1 MSMPALLL
9 GSMPWGLVL
18 KIAVVGAGLMGSVAA
33 RYLIGRRG
41 VETVQLVDKDQTKLE
56 QAAKSAKSK
65 KLVPRLLDAS
75 DRASIAEA
83 IKGFDVTLI
92 ALPPSAS
99 LSTDLAVIDAGV
111 NAVDL
116 VFKDSQMK
124 LHSKCVS
131 AGMTLIPG
139 CGVEPGMA
147 QILAGEGARRLTS
160 VEEIHIL
167 CGGLPQVP
175 RPPLNYRIVFSFEQV
190 LEMYADEIVRVIRD
204 GRLKETLPLTEVERV
219 SFPKPYDDMEAF
231 LTDGLDTL
239 LHTMRGRVKVMDE
252 KTVRYPG
259 HAERIRTLIE
269 TGLVSTKPVTIN
281 GAKITPRKF
290 LSDTLGPKLLLDK
303 EKDVTLLRVIV
314 SGTKNGSRLKYEYE
328 MVDYFDDAEQ
338 VTSMARTT
346 AYTEAIAAMLLA
358 DGKIS
363 EKGVL
368 PPETA
373 FKGPNFKTL
382 FQRLAEKNLRIS
394 ETVMTTT
401 PDMTKS

>member
-1 MSMPALLL
+1 
-9 GSMPWGLVL
+9 
-18 KIAVVGAGLMGSVAA
+18 MGSVAA
-33 RYLIGRRG
+33 KYLVGRRG
-41 VETVQLVDKDQTKLE
+41 VETVQLIDKDRTKLE
-56 QAAKSAKSK
+56 QAAKWVKSK
-65 KLVPRLLDAS
+65 KLVLRLLDAS
-75 DRASIAEA
+75 DRASVAEA
-83 IKGFDVTLI
+83 VKDFDVAVI

-124 LHSKCVS
+124 LNSKCIS
-131 AGMTLIPG
+131 ADLTLIPG
-139 CGVEPGMA
+139 CGVAPGIA

-204 GRLKETLPLTEVERV
+204 GRLKKRLPLTEVERV
-219 SFPKPYDDMEAF
+219 SFPKPYDEMEAF

-239 LHTMRGRVKVMDE
+239 LYTMKGRVKVMDE

-259 HAERIRTLIE
+259 HAEQIRTLIE
-269 TGLVSTKPVTIN
+269 TGLVSTKPIIVN
-281 GAKITPRKF
+281 GTEITPRKL
-290 LSDTLGPKLLLDK
+290 LSDMLGPKLLLGK

-314 SGTKNGSRLKYEYE
+314 SGTKNGSRLKHEFE
-328 MVDYFDDAEQ
+328 MIDYFDEAEQ

-346 AYTEAIAAMLLA
+346 AYTEAMVGMMLA
-358 DGKIS
+358 EGKIS

-368 PPETA
+368 PPEKA
-373 FKGPNFKTL
+373 FKGSNFKTL
-382 FQRLAEKNLRIS
+382 FQRLAEKNVKIT
-394 ETVMTTT
+394 ETVTTIS
-401 PDMTKS
+401 PDMTES